1 VAKDFTIDIEP
12 TLRPLLEP
20 GERLL
25 AAAMLIK
32 DTGTTEDVSVS
43 DELKNLLDPT
53 VLLGLGS
60 HPGNL
65 LQRAAFGRAVIGP
78 ADSPAR
84 RLHDAVDGIVSP
96 TLAVTDTRLLIA
108 DREIVNRPGRSWT
121 DRWFGPVE
129 QSARLVHVAPRTAI
143 VGAIK
148 APAGL
153 LRRGR
158 FLVIFTDGSVCA
170 LVGGPPSLGRR
181 AAEAI
186 GPPRPVA
193 DTPGEEQT

>member
-1 VAKDFTIDIEP
+1 MAKDFTIHIEP
-12 TLRPLLEP
+12 ALRPLLEP

-25 AAAMLIK
+25 VAAMLIK
-32 DTGTTEDVSVS
+32 DIGTTEDVSVS

-53 VLLGLGS
+53 ALLLGS

-65 LQRAAFGRAVIGP
+65 LQRATFGRAVIGP
-78 ADSPAR
+78 ADSLAR
-84 RLHDAVDGIVSP
+84 RLYDAVDGIVSP
-96 TLAVTDTRLLIA
+96 TLAVTDTRLLIVEQETV
-108 DREIVNRPGRSWT
+108 DRKGGSWS

-129 QSARLVHVAPRTAI
+129 YLARLVHVSSRDAI

-153 LRRGR
+153 FRRGR
-158 FLVIFTDGSVCA
+158 FLVVFTDGSVCA
-170 LVGGPPSLGRR
+170 LVGGPPSMGRR

-186 GPPRPVA
+186 GPPRPVTNA
-193 DTPGEEQT
+193 PGEEQA